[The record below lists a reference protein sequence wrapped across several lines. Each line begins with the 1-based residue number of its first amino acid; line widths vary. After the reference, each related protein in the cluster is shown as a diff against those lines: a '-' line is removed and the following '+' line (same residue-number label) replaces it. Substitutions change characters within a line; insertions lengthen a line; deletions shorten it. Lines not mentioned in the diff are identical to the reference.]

1 MHCPTLKELP
11 SPPPDRQ
18 GWPWTEESPQLP
30 NIMPDESSWP
40 RISVVTPSF
49 NQGRYIEETIRSVLL
64 QGYPDLE
71 YIVVDGGSTDGSLD
85 IIRKYEPWL
94 ARWISEPDHGQS
106 DAINKG
112 VRMATGEIVNW
123 INSDDCLHSGALK
136 VVAQTYSSRP
146 GSLVI
151 GAGVDFDETTGRG
164 TLLVPKRITVQ
175 HIVRFWEGWFGWLQP
190 SIFFPRSVFQRVG
203 GLDEN
208 LHLVMDID
216 LYCRLMQVIP
226 AVYISEP
233 VSKYRRHRSAKT
245 QAQYHD
251 MMLEY
256 AIAVSKYKSVL
267 EQNEH
272 EAYESQVILFFLR
285 RSRRLLLDRQF
296 RILSKYLRSSLRRS
310 WFTTAFTLC
319 KLAFLKFGF
328 IRHRSSV

>member
-136 VVAQTYSSRP
+136 VVAQTYSS
-146 GSLVI
+146 GQALSLSAQELTSMKPQEGEHCLYPKESRCNI
-151 GAGVDFDETTGRG
+151 SSDFG
-164 TLLVPKRITVQ
+164 KA
-175 HIVRFWEGWFGWLQP
+175 
-190 SIFFPRSVFQRVG
+190 
-203 GLDEN
+203 GLDGFS
-208 LHLVMDID
+208 H
-216 LYCRLMQVIP
+216 P
-226 AVYISEP
+226 
-233 VSKYRRHRSAKT
+233 
-245 QAQYHD
+245 
-251 MMLEY
+251 
-256 AIAVSKYKSVL
+256 
-267 EQNEH
+267 
-272 EAYESQVILFFLR
+272 FFF
-285 RSRRLLLDRQF
+285 QGP
-296 RILSKYLRSSLRRS
+296 
-310 WFTTAFTLC
+310 C
-319 KLAFLKFGF
+319 
-328 IRHRSSV
+328 SSV

>member
-1 MHCPTLKELP
+1 
-11 SPPPDRQ
+11 
-18 GWPWTEESPQLP
+18 
-30 NIMPDESSWP
+30 
-40 RISVVTPSF
+40 
-49 NQGRYIEETIRSVLL
+49 
-64 QGYPDLE
+64 
-71 YIVVDGGSTDGSLD
+71 
-85 IIRKYEPWL
+85 
-94 ARWISEPDHGQS
+94 
-106 DAINKG
+106 
-112 VRMATGEIVNW
+112 
-123 INSDDCLHSGALK
+123 
-136 VVAQTYSSRP
+136 
-146 GSLVI
+146 
-151 GAGVDFDETTGRG
+151 
-164 TLLVPKRITVQ
+164 
-175 HIVRFWEGWFGWLQP
+175 
-190 SIFFPRSVFQRVG
+190 VFQRVG